1 MMPKVNCCGA
11 DMGYDVKI
19 QRLELN
25 AIIDLQGDAKA
36 IKNWIKDGDL
46 PDFPDKPNTSSTNQ
60 NFKLY
65 WVGLEHWLLRS
76 EIELEDRL
84 LEMTNSSAAPIEIS
98 LVQVSDAFKFFE
110 VIGPDAAEIISI
122 ASPIDHHL
130 SVFPDNG
137 VSYTNIFGIKGLLI
151 RVNNGFEI
159 AVESSYADLMADFLQ
174 RANA

>member
-1 MMPKVNCCGA
+1 
-11 DMGYDVKI
+11 MGYDVKI

-25 AIIDLQGDAKA
+25 AIIDLQGNAKA

-159 AVESSYADLMADFLQ
+159 AVESSYVDLMADFLQ

>member
-1 MMPKVNCCGA
+1 
-11 DMGYDVKI
+11 MGYDVKI

-76 EIELEDRL
+76 EIELENRL

>member
-1 MMPKVNCCGA
+1 
-11 DMGYDVKI
+11 MGYDVKI

-25 AIIDLQGDAKA
+25 AIIDLQGDPKA
-36 IKNWIKDGDL
+36 IKNWIKDVDL
-46 PDFPDKPNTSSTNQ
+46 PDFPDIPNSSSTNQ
-60 NFKLY
+60 KFKLY
-65 WVGLEHWLLRS
+65 WVGLEHWLLRA

-84 LEMTNSSAAPIEIS
+84 LEMTNPSAAPIEVS